1 MIATGSVAMTRGRL
15 RQLLRR
21 IQLAGGVN
29 DLGALL
35 ALGLGL
41 PRHRALHVL
50 RQIDVLHFDGRHLDP
65 PGIGALIE
73 DLLQLLIEVVP
84 LRQQIIQID
93 LAQHAAQRR
102 LRQLRRGVVVVLD
115 FDDGLCGDP

>member
-1 MIATGSVAMTRGRL
+1 MTVGRL

-21 IQLAGGVN
+21 LELARGVN

-50 RQIDVLHFDGRHLDP
+50 RQIDVLDLDRRHLHA

-73 DLLQLLIEVVP
+73 NLLE
-84 LRQQIIQID
+84 
-93 LAQHAAQRR
+93 LA
-102 LRQLRRGVVVVLD
+102 D
-115 FDDGLCGDP
+115 